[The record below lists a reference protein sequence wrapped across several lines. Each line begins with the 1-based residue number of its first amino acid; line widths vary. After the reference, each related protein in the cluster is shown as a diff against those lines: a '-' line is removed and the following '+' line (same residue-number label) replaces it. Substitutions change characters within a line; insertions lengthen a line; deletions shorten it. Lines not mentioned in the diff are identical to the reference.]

1 MKFQALDKND
11 RERLMNKLIKSVKQE
26 VKNTPNEDPNN
37 LLSKA
42 CLDAMPMLYE
52 FMLKHID
59 YSDGDTDI
67 ESD

>member
-1 MKFQALDKND
+1 MKFQSLNKDSK
-11 RERLMNKLIKSVKQE
+11 EKLINKLIKSVKQE

-42 CLDAMPMLYE
+42 CLETVPMLYE

>member
-1 MKFQALDKND
+1 MKFQSLNKDSK
-11 RERLMNKLIKSVKQE
+11 EKLMNKLIKSVKQE

>member
-26 VKNTPNEDPNN
+26 VKNTPNEDPEN